1 MKVLLG
7 QKKIGE
13 YVVLSL
19 DEIRLQ
25 NDAQFEDGKLLG
37 VNSDGNLFKSVM
49 TFMINSL
56 KNQLHL
62 SLKQYLR

>member
-49 TFMINSL
+49 TFRINSL